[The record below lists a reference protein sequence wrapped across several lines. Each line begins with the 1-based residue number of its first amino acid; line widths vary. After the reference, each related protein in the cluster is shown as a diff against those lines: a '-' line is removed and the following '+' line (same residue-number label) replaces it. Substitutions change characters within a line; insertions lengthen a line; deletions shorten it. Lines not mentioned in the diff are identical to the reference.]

1 MNEICYMDNIAIP
14 YTGPTPAM
22 SQLFLPRGMS
32 PCYNILNTPLS
43 DNNIDVAGVGPV
55 RTYIC
60 SEANLE

>member
-55 RTYIC
+55 RT
-60 SEANLE
+60 